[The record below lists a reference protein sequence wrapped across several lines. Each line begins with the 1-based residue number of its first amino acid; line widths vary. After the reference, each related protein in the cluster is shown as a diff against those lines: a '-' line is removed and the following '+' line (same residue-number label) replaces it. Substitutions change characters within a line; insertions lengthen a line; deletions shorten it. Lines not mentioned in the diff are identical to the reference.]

1 MTTRVDCDHG
11 RESEPLLQS
20 IHRVSPFVINEI
32 HLEVFVMTFLPSLFE
47 PRSRLS
53 SLFPS
58 LRRERYS
65 DMEDVMENLWNQIP
79 AYTMGVN
86 GKRFPMDIEEQS
98 DKYVV
103 HAEMPGVSKDD
114 IDITLQDRVLI
125 VRYEQGEEKE
135 EKGKSYL
142 CRECWRGSSSR
153 SVMLP
158 HAKGE
163 QDVEATLRD
172 GVLKIVVKKEPAEVT
187 KRIAIH

>member
-1 MTTRVDCDHG
+1 
-11 RESEPLLQS
+11 
-20 IHRVSPFVINEI
+20 
-32 HLEVFVMTFLPSLFE
+32 MTFLPSLFE

-53 SLFPS
+53 SFFPS
-58 LRRERYS
+58 LRRERYG
-65 DMEDVMENLWNQIP
+65 DVEDVMENLWSQFPVP
-79 AYTMGVN
+79 AYTIGVN
-86 GKRFPMDIEEQS
+86 GKRFPIDIEEQN
-98 DKYVV
+98 DKYVIQ
-103 HAEMPGVSKDD
+103 AEMPGISKEN
-114 IDITLQDRVLI
+114 IDITLKDKVLI

-142 CRECWRGSSSR
+142 CRECWKGSSSR

-172 GVLKIVVKKEPAEVT
+172 GVLKIEVKKEPAEVS